1 MRQAPGL
8 DESDIAPTSSS
19 KILLH
24 WNVGSATKK
33 NDADA

>member
-8 DESDIAPTSSS
+8 DESDVAPTFSG

-24 WNVGSATKK
+24 WDVGSATKK
-33 NDADA
+33 IDADA